1 MNTFIIILNILL
13 FSLIVYN
20 IIGKTN
26 NIIENLVSE
35 EKGSIDACPV
45 EQRNIVFS
53 CDQKMDRLFR
63 GLNSIKQQMPE
74 IDHKV
79 RKQNPHININR
90 RHKTKDGFIIGDWAV
105 RQRRNKKNLSKEKQ
119 KKLDSL
125 GFFWKVK

>member
-90 RHKTKDGFIIGDWAV
+90 RNATIVSAMA
-105 RQRRNKKNLSKEKQ
+105 QKKGNEEQ
-119 KKLDSL
+119 KKLDDKAAEEEDAL
-125 GFFWKVK
+125 NELA